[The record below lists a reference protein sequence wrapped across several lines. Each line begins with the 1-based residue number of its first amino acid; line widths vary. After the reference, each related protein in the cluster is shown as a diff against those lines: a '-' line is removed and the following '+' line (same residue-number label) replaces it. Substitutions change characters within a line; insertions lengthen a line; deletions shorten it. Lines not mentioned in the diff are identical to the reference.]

1 MFDAT
6 KVRKNERKT
15 YLKFAYFS
23 HKSCKRL
30 HYPYSVETIINRS
43 SHFILISYP

>member
-15 YLKFAYFS
+15 YLKFAYFFS
-23 HKSCKRL
+23 QIVQAFAL
-30 HYPYSVETIINRS
+30 PYSVETIINRS

>member
-15 YLKFAYFS
+15 YLKFAYFFS
-23 HKSCKRL
+23 QIVQTFALPSTLQKQ
-30 HYPYSVETIINRS
+30 
-43 SHFILISYP
+43 